1 MAFVKA
7 VRKQAKLRLALTGP
21 SGSGKTYSA
30 ILMAKGLGGSVA
42 VIDTEH
48 GSASLYCDLLE
59 FDVMELAAPYS
70 PERYI
75 AAIQEAEKAGYD
87 NLIIDSISHEW
98 NGTGGMLQI
107 NEQIAQSKYRG
118 NTWSAWSESDPRHRK
133 FIDAIL
139 QSKMHVI
146 VTMRSKTETAQEK
159 DSNGK
164 TKIQQLGMK
173 AEQRDG
179 IIYEFTTVLDLV
191 HSGHYAT
198 ATKDRTGVFSGD
210 PQVITPDTGK
220 ALMDWLATGVE
231 VSPAMTIEDHFAA
244 MNAAKS
250 SKELAAI
257 ATFAWESTGD
267 DRIVEHHNTIL
278 AARKAAAPKQTAAE
292 RLEEPNQ

>member
-1 MAFVKA
+1 MSFVKA

-21 SGSGKTYSA
+21 SGSGKTYSS
-30 ILMAKGLGGSVA
+30 ILLAKGLGGKVA

-75 AAIQEAEKAGYD
+75 AAIQEADKAGYD
-87 NLIIDSISHEW
+87 VLIIDSISHEW

-107 NEQIAQSKYRG
+107 NEQVAQSKFRG

-133 FIDAIL
+133 FIDSIL
-139 QSKMHVI
+139 QTRMHVI

-191 HSGHYAT
+191 HGGHYAT
-198 ATKDRTGVFSGD
+198 ATKDRTGLFVGD
-210 PQVITPDTGK
+210 PQVITPETGA
-220 ALMDWLATGVE
+220 ALMAWLATGVE
-231 VSPAMTIEDHFAA
+231 VAAFSEDTLTDLIAPMLEAESVEALQGHYKTAYRYAQSFNNEDALTAIKNVYSGRKEELTQPTQEAA
-244 MNAAKS
+244 
-250 SKELAAI
+250 
-257 ATFAWESTGD
+257 
-267 DRIVEHHNTIL
+267 
-278 AARKAAAPKQTAAE
+278 
-292 RLEEPNQ
+292 

>member
-30 ILMAKGLGGSVA
+30 LLLAKGFGGKVA

-48 GSASLYCDLLE
+48 GSASLYCHLLD
-59 FDVMELAAPYS
+59 FDVMELTAPYS

-75 AAIQEAEKAGYD
+75 AAIQDAEKAGYD
-87 NLIIDSISHEW
+87 VLVIDSISHEW

-107 NEQIAQSKYRG
+107 NEQVAQAKFRG

-133 FIDAIL
+133 FIDSML

-159 DSNGK
+159 DDRTGK

-179 IIYEFTTVLDLV
+179 IIYEFTTVLDIV
-191 HSGHYAT
+191 HGGHYAT

-210 PQVITPDTGK
+210 PQVLTPETGK
-220 ALMDWLATGVE
+220 TLLAWLATGVE
-231 VSPAMTIEDHFAA
+231 VSPE
-244 MNAAKS
+244 
-250 SKELAAI
+250 
-257 ATFAWESTGD
+257 
-267 DRIVEHHNTIL
+267 
-278 AARKAAAPKQTAAE
+278 PAAE
-292 RLEEPNQ
+292 PQGLPEEDIDDVVLSMRECSDLEQLKNVFGPAYKKASAEQKAVLKATYDTTKSQLTVEA